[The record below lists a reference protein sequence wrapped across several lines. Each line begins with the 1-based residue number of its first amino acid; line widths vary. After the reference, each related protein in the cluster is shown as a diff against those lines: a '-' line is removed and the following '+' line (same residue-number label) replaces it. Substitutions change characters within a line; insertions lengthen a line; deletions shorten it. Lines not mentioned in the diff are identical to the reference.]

1 MTPANKPMKL
11 TVAFGRPQLI
21 GKAFGVAHGSCL
33 AGNFA
38 VTLDTSCTD
47 LSILRSR
54 V

>member
-1 MTPANKPMKL
+1 MKL
-11 TVAFGRPQLI
+11 TVAFGVRSLS
-21 GKAFGVAHGSCL
+21 AFGVAHGSCL

-47 LSILRSR
+47 SSILRSR